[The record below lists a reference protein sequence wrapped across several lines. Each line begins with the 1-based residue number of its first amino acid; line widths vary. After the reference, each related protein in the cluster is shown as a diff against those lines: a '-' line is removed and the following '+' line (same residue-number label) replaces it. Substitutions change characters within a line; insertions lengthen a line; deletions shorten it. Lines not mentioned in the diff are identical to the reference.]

1 MGKKQTTV
9 AACGVLVVWIGVTV
23 VGRASDDPDPRTI
36 ASRMGTQPPTVGEPV
51 MPGPQLVV
59 APIVA
64 SFVPAAPQV
73 EVAARVV
80 QPEPRKSAIVVGHG
94 ATHAFD
100 AALQHAFGNVGQIGV
115 GKPVLTSD
123 RDAVELM
130 QLGNADFAVIGGN
143 LSPRDQRAGLRATRL
158 GIELFA
164 LAVAPD
170 SPLRCLTSHQV
181 RQIFTG
187 QVQRWSQ
194 LGLDGGPI
202 VAVVPSER
210 SLAERAAKALIPGD
224 PFTST
229 CLGVASERHV
239 ADQLLRE
246 PGAIG
251 IVSVTG
257 QPRVDGLRLL
267 QIDWVAPSADAFA
280 YGTYPFGLP
289 ITLVTSGPPSG
300 IAAEFL
306 AFASSDE
313 GRGLLARTMLPA
325 P

>member
-9 AACGVLVVWIGVTV
+9 AGCGVLVAWVCVAV
-23 VGRASDDPDPRTI
+23 VGRAGDDPEPQTI
-36 ASRMGTQPPTVGEPV
+36 ASRMGTHSPAVCEPALQ
-51 MPGPQLVV
+51 GPQLVV
-59 APIVA
+59 APVVA
-64 SFVPAAPQV
+64 SFVPASPQV
-73 EVAARVV
+73 EVAARVA
-80 QPEPRKSAIVVGHG
+80 QPEPRGAAIVVGHG
-94 ATHAFD
+94 ANHVFD
-100 AALQHAFGNVGQIGV
+100 AALQHAFASSGQSGA
-115 GKPVLTSD
+115 GKPVLASD

-130 QLGNADFAVIGGN
+130 QLGHADFAVISGN
-143 LSPRDQRAGLRATRL
+143 LSPRDERAGLRATRL

-170 SPLRCLTSHQV
+170 SALRCLTSHQV

-194 LGLDGGPI
+194 LGLEGGPI

-210 SLAERAAKALIPGD
+210 SLAERAAKTLIPGD

-229 CLGVASERHV
+229 CIGVASERHV

-280 YGTYPFGLP
+280 YGTYPFGIP
-289 ITLVTSGPPSG
+289 ITVVTSGPPSG

-306 AFASSDE
+306 TFANSDA